1 MAKGRKPVKLQDI
14 VNANELEAINVEATQ
29 VESVELVET
38 KEVVTPIKTSGGRTY
53 VPQGLK
59 VQIRQKAT
67 GRIIALA
74 VEKTYAESLC
84 KSNPNIEIV

>member
-1 MAKGRKPVKLQDI
+1 MAKGRKSIKLEEI
-14 VNANELEAINVEATQ
+14 VNATELEVMPVQQ
-29 VESVELVET
+29 VEELIET
-38 KEVVTPIKTSGGRTY
+38 KEEVKPIKSSNGRTY

-59 VQIRQKAT
+59 VQLRQKAT
-67 GRIIALA
+67 GRIIAMA